1 MAVFTADSATR
12 QIELFDVFCSAFL
25 VARGG
30 TLVGLTDG
38 GRFVVVD
45 DRERMTR
52 SMDDW
57 QHGISLVDTRTYAKA
72 VRQCQRLQR
81 KAQMGEVR

>member
-1 MAVFTADSATR
+1 MAIFAADSATR
-12 QIELFDVFCSAFL
+12 QIELFDVFCTAFL
-25 VARGG
+25 MARGG
-30 TLVGLTDG
+30 TLVGITEDG
-38 GRFVVVD
+38 KFVVVD

-52 SMDDW
+52 AMDNW
-57 QHGISLVDTRTYAKA
+57 QHGGTMIETREYVKA